1 MDAATQHQV
10 KTPEEA
16 GEFLPMLDFPDAVP
30 GCCMSRRYNLSFCKE
45 IGLNRRN
52 GQTMDQNE

>member
-16 GEFLPMLDFPDAVP
+16 GEFLPMLDFSDAVQYST
-30 GCCMSRRYNLSFCKE
+30 GMLHES
-45 IGLNRRN
+45 I
-52 GQTMDQNE
+52 